1 MPRLFEGN
9 VDAQLNDDHS
19 TDVFC
24 TRERA
29 FERIA
34 SILTRKAWAR
44 GRESRAAG
52 CSCDMPAPR

>member
-9 VDAQLNDDHS
+9 VDTQPNDDHS

-44 GRESRAAG
+44 SYHRYAF
-52 CSCDMPAPR
+52 PAFVKRT

>member
-29 FERIA
+29 FERLA
-34 SILTRKAWAR
+34 RILTRKAWVRSYHRYAFPT
-44 GRESRAAG
+44 
-52 CSCDMPAPR
+52 CC

>member
-44 GRESRAAG
+44 SYHRYAFPTFVKRT
-52 CSCDMPAPR
+52 